1 MRFMSRIVTTI
12 ALTAMLLGTLALP
25 SWAGKPP
32 PKTTQPSADLS
43 LTIAESAERAPWIQE
58 ITYQLTVRNAGPSST
73 RAGLWAATDHNMPLQ
88 PAGPLQGMFG
98 AVAPITSVASTRG
111 TCSTYD
117 SSGLGIPIYA
127 HGLRCDFG
135 VMGTGETARVT
146 LTARPSGAGTV
157 SLRGSVSYDTYQTQD
172 PNTANNEATESTD
185 AMPLVG
191 GGCAS
196 SLTAIESNGG
206 SNACAFASTGAKVTA
221 SGHFRSAPIRAL
233 WYSEAPVYVTMKVWD
248 SSGKVLATCTG
259 VWGCDVSS
267 SEPIPAGLLLVC
279 FASAHQEQWWSALG
293 AGAYACTG

>member
-1 MRFMSRIVTTI
+1 MRVTSRIVTTI

-43 LTIAESAERAPWIQE
+43 LTISESADRAPWIQE
-58 ITYQLTVRNAGPSST
+58 ITYELTVRNSGPSST
-73 RAGLWAATDHNMPLQ
+73 RADLWAGTGHNMPLQ
-88 PAGPLQGMFG
+88 PVGPWQGMFR
-98 AVAPITSVASTRG
+98 AAAPITSVTSTRG

-117 SSGLGIPIYA
+117 WSGLDIPIL
-127 HGLRCDFG
+127 HQGLRCDFG
-135 VMGTGETARVT
+135 VLASAETARVT
-146 LTARPSGAGTV
+146 LTVRPSGAGTV
-157 SLRGSVSYDTYQTQD
+157 SLRGKVSNVTYATQD
-172 PNTANNEATESTD
+172 SNTANNEAVESTD

-196 SLTAIESNGG
+196 SLTAIETAGG
-206 SNACAFASTGAKVTA
+206 SNLCAFASTGAKVVA
-221 SGHFRSAPIRAL
+221 RGHFRSAPIRAL
-233 WYSEAPVYVTMKVWD
+233 WYSEAPVYVTMNVWD

-259 VWGCDVSS
+259 VWGCDVST

-279 FASAHQEQWWSALG
+279 GASAHQEQYWSALG